1 MNSVFLQLKKKL
13 ASTEKGTDDHPGLYF
28 EEEFLPVQ
36 QVSDE
41 HPQSSSPQALEEPL
55 PVALL
60 EAHLPAE
67 REVETQERVANI
79 YKD

>member
-1 MNSVFLQLKKKL
+1 MYRIK
-13 ASTEKGTDDHPGLYF
+13 KGTDEHAGLYF

-41 HPQSSSPQALEEPL
+41 HPQCGSPQALEEKL

-67 REVETQERVANI
+67 REVETQERVANVD
-79 YKD
+79 KD

>member
-1 MNSVFLQLKKKL
+1 MIIV
-13 ASTEKGTDDHPGLYF
+13 STERERGKDNHPVLYF

-36 QVSDE
+36 QVGDE
-41 HPQSSSPQALEEPL
+41 HPQCSSPQALEEPL
-55 PVALL
+55 PMTLL

-79 YKD
+79 HKNGVHP